1 MPPAHVLI
9 LKEYRP
15 EMAMQVSLVAGVI
28 MLLVVNRIVGAVN
41 VITETAVAAGINL
54 VYLQTLLRVIGIA
67 YLAEFGAQI
76 CRDAGEGSIA
86 SRVEL
91 AAKVIILVM
100 AVPVIVEIME
110 SVLRMIPDEGASAGL
125 NAAAIAAVS
134 MLLILT
140 APSTAAAADP
150 LVQDLQSDLDLS
162 FFDRY
167 WGELEK
173 EAR

>member
-1 MPPAHVLI
+1 MEIVQVVGLGLVAALLVLI
-9 LKEYRP
+9 LREYQP
-15 EMAMQVSLVAGVI
+15 EMAMQVSLVTGVI
-28 MLLVVNRIVGAVN
+28 IMFLVLNQIIGAVN

-67 YLAEFGAQI
+67 YLAEFGAQL

-110 SVLRMIPDEGASAGL
+110 SVLGMIP
-125 NAAAIAAVS
+125 
-134 MLLILT
+134 
-140 APSTAAAADP
+140 
-150 LVQDLQSDLDLS
+150 Q
-162 FFDRY
+162 
-167 WGELEK
+167 
-173 EAR
+173 

>member
-1 MPPAHVLI
+1 MEIVQVVGLGLIAALLVLI
-9 LKEYRP
+9 LREYRP
-15 EMAMQVSLVAGVI
+15 EMAMQVSLIAGVVI
-28 MLLVVNRIVGAVN
+28 MLLVVNRIAGAVN

-110 SVLRMIPDEGASAGL
+110 SVLRMIP
-125 NAAAIAAVS
+125 
-134 MLLILT
+134 
-140 APSTAAAADP
+140 
-150 LVQDLQSDLDLS
+150 
-162 FFDRY
+162 R
-167 WGELEK
+167 
-173 EAR
+173 

>member
-1 MPPAHVLI
+1 MRRARPGRKTAGRERRGVCGMLIVQVVGLGFVATLLVLI

-15 EMAMQVSLVAGVI
+15 EMAMQISLVAGVI
-28 MLLVVNRIVGAVN
+28 IMLLVINHIIGAVN
-41 VITETAVAAGINL
+41 AITETAVAAGINL

-67 YLAEFGAQI
+67 YLAEFGAQV

-110 SVLRMIPDEGASAGL
+110 SVLGMIP
-125 NAAAIAAVS
+125 
-134 MLLILT
+134 
-140 APSTAAAADP
+140 
-150 LVQDLQSDLDLS
+150 
-162 FFDRY
+162 R
-167 WGELEK
+167 
-173 EAR
+173 

>member
-1 MPPAHVLI
+1 MEIVQVVGLGLIAVLLVLI
-9 LKEYRP
+9 LREYRP
-15 EMAMQVSLVAGVI
+15 EMAMQVSLIAGVVI
-28 MLLVVNRIVGAVN
+28 MLLVVNRIAGAVN

-110 SVLRMIPDEGASAGL
+110 SVLRMIP
-125 NAAAIAAVS
+125 
-134 MLLILT
+134 
-140 APSTAAAADP
+140 
-150 LVQDLQSDLDLS
+150 
-162 FFDRY
+162 R
-167 WGELEK
+167 
-173 EAR
+173 

>member
-1 MPPAHVLI
+1 MEIVQVVGLGLVAALLVLI
-9 LKEYRP
+9 LREYQP
-15 EMAMQVSLVAGVI
+15 EMAMQVSLVTGVI
-28 MLLVVNRIVGAVN
+28 IMFLVFNQIIGAVN

-67 YLAEFGAQI
+67 YLAEFGAQL

-110 SVLRMIPDEGASAGL
+110 SVLGMIP
-125 NAAAIAAVS
+125 
-134 MLLILT
+134 
-140 APSTAAAADP
+140 
-150 LVQDLQSDLDLS
+150 Q
-162 FFDRY
+162 
-167 WGELEK
+167 
-173 EAR
+173 